1 MHKIWIINTTYNAN
15 LMKHQQG
22 ISLLVPWF
30 HSVFSLVSNWRIL
43 QHASQVLSKS
53 APNVYYGQNAYTLLH
68 ACTLLACRPRC
79 SLVALAVRLSPS
91 QVAPRSLP
99 LAVFPSLVAPRS
111 SPLAVFPSPLNVPPG
126 SPPLQTLGWEV
137 SYVYQNV
144 WRWKW
149 FFCQSSYVFQ
159 RLRLAVTSD
168 TVFRREIDSYTE
180 RGMVIVSPLR
190 MSVSLDWK
198 PTQPQWPYNEQRCV
212 VYITMSWWQN
222 NNVELFITLLILN
235 FGKFT

>member
-1 MHKIWIINTTYNAN
+1 MGHWFQATFALLSIDIDTQKKYLGKMHKIWIINTTYNAN

-53 APNVYYGQNAYTLLH
+53 APNVYYGQNASMAAGVHLAACLH
-68 ACTLLACRPRC
+68 APRFSPSLFACRPRC

-126 SPPLQTLGWEV
+126 IP
-137 SYVYQNV
+137 
-144 WRWKW
+144 
-149 FFCQSSYVFQ
+149 
-159 RLRLAVTSD
+159 
-168 TVFRREIDSYTE
+168 
-180 RGMVIVSPLR
+180 
-190 MSVSLDWK
+190 
-198 PTQPQWPYNEQRCV
+198 
-212 VYITMSWWQN
+212 
-222 NNVELFITLLILN
+222 
-235 FGKFT
+235 